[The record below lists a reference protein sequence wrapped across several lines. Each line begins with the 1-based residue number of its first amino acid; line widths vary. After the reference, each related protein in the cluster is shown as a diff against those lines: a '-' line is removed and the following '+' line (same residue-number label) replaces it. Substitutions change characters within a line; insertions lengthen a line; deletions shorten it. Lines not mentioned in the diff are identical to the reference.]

1 MSNWKWEEDGYTVY
15 RGTARTAPGCH
26 DSCGVLM
33 YVKDGKI
40 EKVEGDPDDP
50 FNEGRLCMRCL
61 ALPDVIY
68 HEERLMYP
76 MKRDKARRG
85 ENCFERITWDE
96 AYDIVE
102 RELNKIKEQY
112 GPEAVIFT
120 QGTGRD
126 SQGPSGH
133 LAYSF
138 GSPNWFIGFLSGAAC
153 YMPRMSAQSVVM
165 GGPLVADCGQYR
177 PARFEDPEYVYPEYM
192 VIWGNNPIVANA
204 DGFFGH
210 WVVDLKKHGTK
221 LIVIDPRLNWLA
233 SKAEFWLQL
242 RPGTD
247 DALALGM
254 LNVIIN
260 EDLYDHDFVEKWTY
274 GFEQLAKRVQEYPPA
289 EVAKR
294 CWIDEEDLIAA
305 ARAYANASVASI
317 QWGVGIDHAK
327 NGVAAAHAILC
338 LMSITGNVDIPGG
351 NVFMGSLYGVV
362 GPQWCGGWGYDLLT
376 PEMQAK
382 RLGVSKYPMYDFGLL
397 IASNEEV
404 LSAIEDG
411 VPYPV
416 RGAFMQANNA
426 IANMGADSHRVHRAL
441 LSLDFVACA
450 DLFMTPTIMACADV
464 VLPVCT
470 FAERIGYAGYA
481 GTAFTPITKAIDPLG
496 ETKSDW
502 LMMMELGRR
511 FNPDAVPWES
521 EQEMYDD
528 ILSDAHLTFDEL
540 LEEGYVYPPYT
551 YRKYEGTFRNGQPGF
566 ATETGRIELYSPQ
579 MERWGLDPLPFAE
592 EPPTSPYST
601 PEAFE
606 KYPFV
611 LTSGARHWNMFHSE
625 HRQVKSLRQFYSEP
639 HVEINSGVAAE
650 MGIKDEDWV
659 WIENDLGK
667 CRQKAKLVEWM
678 HPQVVNADHGWWFP
692 ERGGDDGTYF
702 GVFECNIN
710 NLIPAGQCGDT
721 GFGAPYKSSICKI
734 YKVEE
739 GE

>member
-1 MSNWKWEEDGYTVY
+1 MGNWKWEEDGYTVY

-61 ALPDVIY
+61 ALKDVIY
-68 HEERLMYP
+68 HKDRLLYP
-76 MKRDKARRG
+76 MKRAKADRGKDK
-85 ENCFERITWDE
+85 FERITWDE
-96 AYDIVE
+96 AYDIVVS
-102 RELNKIKEQY
+102 ELNKVKEHY

-153 YMPRMSAQSVVM
+153 YMPRMSAQSVVV
-165 GGPLVADCGQYR
+165 GGPMVADCGQYR
-177 PARFEDPEYVYPEYM
+177 PARFEDPEYVLPEYM
-192 VIWGNNPIVANA
+192 IIWGNNPIVANA

-210 WVVDLKKHGTK
+210 WVVDLKKAGTK
-221 LIVIDPRLNWLA
+221 FIVVDPRLTWLA
-233 SKAEFWLQL
+233 SRAEYWLQL

-254 LNVIIN
+254 LNVIIGEN
-260 EDLYDHDFVEKWTY
+260 LYDHDFVERWCY
-274 GFEQLAKRVQEYPPA
+274 GFDKLAERAAEYPPERVA
-289 EVAKR
+289 EI
-294 CWIDEEDLIAA
+294 CWLDADDIRGA
-305 ARAYANASVASI
+305 ARAFAEASPASI

-327 NGVAAAHAILC
+327 NGVAAAQGILA
-338 LMSITGNVDIPGG
+338 LVAVTGNVDRPGG
-351 NVFMGSLYGVV
+351 QVYMGSLYGIV
-362 GPQWCGGWGYDLLT
+362 GPQWCGGWGYDLLS

-397 IASNEEV
+397 IASSEEV

-416 RGAFMQANNA
+416 RAAFMQANNA
-426 IANMGADSHRVHRAL
+426 ITCMGADAQRVLRAL
-441 LSLDFVACA
+441 NSLDFVACA

-481 GTAFTPITKAIDPLG
+481 GTAFTPITKAIEPVG
-496 ETKSDW
+496 ESKSDW
-502 LMMMELGRR
+502 LMMMELGKR
-511 FNPDAVPWES
+511 FNPDAVPWDTE
-521 EQEMYDD
+521 EEMYDD
-528 ILSDAHLTFDEL
+528 ILSGAGMSFGDL
-540 LEEGYVYPPYT
+540 LEAGYVYPPYE
-551 YRKYEGTFRNGQPGF
+551 YYKYEKGLMRGGEPGF
-566 ATETGRIELYSPQ
+566 PTETGRIELYSLP
-579 MERWGLDPLPFAE
+579 MARWGLDPLPFAE
-592 EPPTSPYST
+592 EPPESPVST
-601 PEAFE
+601 PELFE

-611 LTSGARHWNMFHSE
+611 LTTGARHWSYFHSE
-625 HRQVKSLRQFYSEP
+625 HRQIKSLRTFYSEP
-639 HVEINSGVAAE
+639 HVEINADVAAKL
-650 MGIKDEDWV
+650 GIKDEDWV
-659 WIENDLGK
+659 RIENAHGS
-667 CRQKAKLVEWM
+667 CRQKARLVDTI
-678 HPQVVNADHGWWFP
+678 HPQVVAADHAWWFP
-692 ERGGDDGTYF
+692 EGDPEDLF
-702 GVFECNIN
+702 GMFDVNIN
-710 NLIPAGQCGDT
+710 QLIPAGECGDT
-721 GFGAPYKSSICKI
+721 GFGAPYKSSLCAISRI
-734 YKVEE
+734 EE